1 MRTALEQ
8 SVLQQIRNAGM
19 LAPGDR
25 VGVAVSGGA
34 DSVALLRILER
45 IQADLGISLLVVHF
59 DHQLR
64 GAESDRDAQFVSAL
78 AGSLGLDFVLHRE
91 DVAAAAERHGWN
103 IEDAA
108 RTLRYAFFQRVIDEG
123 CATRIAVA
131 HTADDQAETVISHVI
146 RGTGPAG
153 LGGIYPVAG
162 SGAGTI
168 VRPLLSFRRS
178 ALRSHLEALG
188 QTWCEDSSNADLHRM
203 RARIRAWLLPV
214 LERDF
219 SPRIVDHLCELARLS
234 REEEVFWSA
243 LVEERYCSLVQSKV
257 KSGVQ
262 PGGQSHDQALSVP
275 VTDLLDPLG
284 RAGNARATREQNGH
298 AQCDA
303 VSRPLTER
311 LIRRLYEGVRGDR
324 RGLCADHVEQVIR
337 LATRSTSGRRIEL
350 PGDIVVERRFNDLFF
365 ARRAGTTSRAPG
377 RETISQT
384 NAYQYTVVLPS
395 AGAASVS
402 VPELGSRFHLK
413 LIDWAEVQR
422 ETRRDN
428 QTFDADSLRAPLI
441 LRNWRPGDAYTPH
454 GRRQPRKL
462 KQMLLAARVPAQ
474 ERREWPVLES
484 AGFVIWARGM
494 PVAQAVRACK
504 KTRVAVVIAEEKL

>member
-1 MRTALEQ
+1 MKRHMRTPLEQ
-8 SVLQQIRNAGM
+8 SVLQHIRNAAM

-45 IQADLGISLLVVHF
+45 IHADLGISLSIVHF

-64 GAESDRDAQFVSAL
+64 GGESDGDAEFVSAL
-78 AGSLGLDFVLHRE
+78 AGSCGLDFVLQRE

-108 RTLRYAFFQRVIDEG
+108 RTLRYAFFQRVIDQG
-123 CATRIAVA
+123 RATRIAVA
-131 HTADDQAETVISHVI
+131 HTADDQAETVVSHLI

-153 LGGIYPVAG
+153 LGGIHPVAG
-162 SGAGTI
+162 SALGTI

-188 QTWCEDSSNADLHRM
+188 QTWREDSSNADLHRM
-203 RARIRAWLLPV
+203 RARIRAQLLPV

-234 REEEVFWSA
+234 REEELFWSA
-243 LVEERYCSLVQSKV
+243 LVEERYRSLVQSKV
-257 KSGVQ
+257 
-262 PGGQSHDQALSVP
+262 QSRDQALCVSVM
-275 VTDLLDPLG
+275 DLLDPLRHSDNG
-284 RAGNARATREQNGH
+284 PVTREQNRD
-298 AQCDA
+298 DA
-303 VSRPLTER
+303 LSRPLTER
-311 LIRRLYEGVRGDR
+311 FIRRLYEGVRGDR
-324 RGLCADHVEQVIR
+324 RGLCSDHVEQVIR
-337 LATRSTSGRRIEL
+337 LATRSTSGHRIEL
-350 PGDIVVERRFNDLFF
+350 PGEIVVERKFDDLLFS
-365 ARRAGTTSRAPG
+365 RRAGTASGESG
-377 RETISQT
+377 RETISQP

-395 AGAASVS
+395 AGSASVS

-413 LIDWAEVQR
+413 LIDWAETER
-422 ETRRDN
+422 ETRSDN

-484 AGFVIWARGM
+484 AGFVVWARGM
-494 PVAQAVRACK
+494 PVAQAVRACR

>member
-1 MRTALEQ
+1 M
-8 SVLQQIRNAGM
+8 
-19 LAPGDR
+19 
-25 VGVAVSGGA
+25 AVSGGA
-34 DSVALLRILER
+34 DSVALLRILQSIHVE
-45 IQADLGISLLVVHF
+45 LGISLCVVHF
-59 DHQLR
+59 DHRLR

-78 AGSLGLDFVLHRE
+78 AASLGLDFVLHRE
-91 DVAAAAERHGWN
+91 DVAAAAERHAWN

-108 RTLRYAFFQRVIDEG
+108 RTLRYAFFQRLIDEG
-123 CATRIAVA
+123 RATRIAVA
-131 HTADDQAETVISHVI
+131 HTADDQAETVVSHLI

-162 SGAGTI
+162 SAPGTI
-168 VRPLLSFRRS
+168 IRPLLSFRRG
-178 ALRSHLEALG
+178 ALRCYLEALG
-188 QTWCEDSSNADLHRM
+188 QTWCEDSSNADLRRL
-203 RARIRAWLLPV
+203 RARIRAQLLPV

-243 LVEERYCSLVQSKV
+243 LVEERYRSLVQSE
-257 KSGVQ
+257 VQ
-262 PGGQSHDQALSVP
+262 SRDRALSISVM
-275 VTDLLDPLG
+275 DLLDPLG
-284 RAGNARATREQNGH
+284 RSNNAPSTREQNGH
-298 AQCDA
+298 AHCDA
-303 VSRPLTER
+303 ISRPLTER
-311 LIRRLYEGVRGDR
+311 IIRRLYEGVRGDR

-350 PGDIVVERRFNDLFF
+350 PGDIVVERRFDYLFVS
-365 ARRAGTTSRAPG
+365 RRAGTSSKALNP
-377 RETISQT
+377 ETISRPK
-384 NAYQYTVVLPS
+384 AYQYTVVLPS
-395 AGAASVS
+395 AGSASVS

-454 GRRQPRKL
+454 GRCQPRKL
-462 KQMLLAARVPAQ
+462 KQMLLAARVPVQ

-484 AGFVIWARGM
+484 GGFVIWARGM

>member
-1 MRTALEQ
+1 
-8 SVLQQIRNAGM
+8 M

-45 IQADLGISLLVVHF
+45 IHVDLGVSLSVVHF

-64 GAESDRDAQFVSAL
+64 GTESDRDAEFVSAL
-78 AGSLGLDFVLHRE
+78 AGSLGLDFVHHRE
-91 DVAAAAERHGWN
+91 DVAAAAKRHSWN

-123 CATRIAVA
+123 RATRVAVA
-131 HTADDQAETVISHVI
+131 HTADDQAETVVSHLI

-153 LGGIYPVAG
+153 LGGIYPVVG
-162 SGAGTI
+162 SAPGTI
-168 VRPLLSFRRS
+168 VRPLLSLRRS

-203 RARIRAWLLPV
+203 RARIRAQLLPI

-219 SPRIVDHLCELARLS
+219 SPRIVEHLCELARLS

-243 LVEERYCSLVQSKV
+243 LIEERYRSLVQSEV
-257 KSGVQ
+257 QSGV
-262 PGGQSHDQALSVP
+262 QSHDQALSVS

-284 RAGNARATREQNGH
+284 RSDNASVTRGQH
-298 AQCDA
+298 RDDA
-303 VSRPLTER
+303 ISRPLTER
-311 LIRRLYEGVRGDR
+311 LIRRLYEGVRGDS
-324 RGLCADHVEQVIR
+324 RGLGADHVEQVIR

-350 PGDIVVERRFNDLFF
+350 PGDIVVDRRFNDLFF
-365 ARRAGTTSRAPG
+365 SRRVGTASRPLDS
-377 RETISQT
+377 ETISQP

-395 AGAASVS
+395 AGSASVS
-402 VPELGSRFHLK
+402 VPELGSRFRLK

-441 LRNWRPGDAYTPH
+441 LRNWRPGDAYPPH

-462 KQMLLAARVPAQ
+462 KQMLLAARVPVQ

-484 AGFVIWARGM
+484 AGFVVWARGM
-494 PVAQAVRACK
+494 PVAQAVRACE

>member
-1 MRTALEQ
+1 MRTPLEQ
-8 SVLQQIRNAGM
+8 SVLQHIRNAGM
-19 LAPGDR
+19 FAPGDR

-45 IQADLGISLLVVHF
+45 IHADLGISLAVVHF

-91 DVAAAAERHGWN
+91 DVAAAAKRRGWN

-108 RTLRYAFFQRVIDEG
+108 RTLRYAFFERVIDEG
-123 CATRIAVA
+123 RATRIAVA
-131 HTADDQAETVISHVI
+131 HTADDQAETVVSHLI

-162 SGAGTI
+162 SAPGTI

-178 ALRSHLEALG
+178 ALRSYLQGLG
-188 QTWCEDSSNADLHRM
+188 QTWCEDSSNADLDRM
-203 RARIRAWLLPV
+203 RARIRAQLLPV

-219 SPRIVDHLCELARLS
+219 TPRIVDHLCELARLS

-243 LVEERYCSLVQSKV
+243 LVEERYHCLVQSEFQS
-257 KSGVQ
+257 KS
-262 PGGQSHDQALSVP
+262 QSHDQALSVS
-275 VTDLLDPLG
+275 VTGLLDPLG
-284 RAGNARATREQNGH
+284 RSNSASVTRERNGH

-324 RGLCADHVEQVIR
+324 RGLGADHVEQVIR

-350 PGDIVVERRFNDLFF
+350 PGEVVVERTFNEILFS
-365 ARRAGTTSRAPG
+365 RRAGTTNRARD
-377 RETISQT
+377 RETISQP

-395 AGAASVS
+395 AGSASVS

-413 LIDWAEVQR
+413 LIDWAELQR

-441 LRNWRPGDAYTPH
+441 LRNWRPGDAYTPY

-462 KQMLLAARVPAQ
+462 KQMLLAARVPVQ

-484 AGFVIWARGM
+484 AGFVVWARGM

>member
-1 MRTALEQ
+1 MKQPMRTPLEQ
-8 SVLQQIRNAGM
+8 SVLQHIRNAGM
-19 LAPGDR
+19 FAPGDR

-34 DSVALLRILER
+34 DSVALLRILEG
-45 IQADLGISLLVVHF
+45 IHMELGISLSVVHF

-64 GAESDRDAQFVSAL
+64 GAESDRDAEFVSAL

-103 IEDAA
+103 IEEAA
-108 RTLRYAFFQRVIDEG
+108 RTLRYAFFQRVIDQSR
-123 CATRIAVA
+123 ATRIAVA
-131 HTADDQAETVISHVI
+131 HTADDQAETVVSHLI

-162 SGAGTI
+162 SAGGTI
-168 VRPLLSFRRS
+168 IRPLLSFRRS
-178 ALRSHLEALG
+178 ALRSYLEALG
-188 QTWCEDSSNADLHRM
+188 QTWCEDSSNADRRRM
-203 RARIRAWLLPV
+203 RARIRAQLLPV

-219 SPRIVDHLCELARLS
+219 SPRIVEHLCELARLS

-243 LVEERYCSLVQSKV
+243 LIEESYRSLVQSN
-257 KSGVQ
+257 VQ
-262 PGGQSHDQALSVP
+262 SRDQALSVS
-275 VTDLLDPLG
+275 VVGLLDPLA
-284 RAGNARATREQNGH
+284 RACNARVTRQRNPDT
-298 AQCDA
+298 QCEA
-303 VSRPLTER
+303 ISRPLTER
-311 LIRRLYEGVRGDR
+311 LIRRLYEGVRGDC
-324 RGLCADHVEQVIR
+324 RGLGADHVEQVIR
-337 LATRSTSGRRIEL
+337 LAATSTSGRRIEL

-365 ARRAGTTSRAPG
+365 SRRAGTASG
-377 RETISQT
+377 QSDRETIST
-384 NAYQYTVVLPS
+384 PNAYQYTVVLPS
-395 AGAASVS
+395 AGSASVS

-413 LIDWAEVQR
+413 LIDWAEAQR

-428 QTFDADSLRAPLI
+428 QTFDADSLRTPLI

-462 KQMLLAARVPAQ
+462 KEMLLAARVPVQ